1 MDALG
6 LAGAEDFLPR
16 SRGLGPVG
24 RPNGSISGTPNGEFN
39 TSINCGS
46 RCSARFQRG
55 TTVSLTATPL
65 AGHVFVNW
73 TGACSGTVP
82 TWDVVITKD
91 TQAQANFK

>member
-1 MDALG
+1 VNGALTATATFTTVFNLSIG
-6 LAGAEDFLPR
+6 
-16 SRGLGPVG
+16 RG
-24 RPNGSISGTPNGEFN
+24 GSGNIAGTPNGEFG
-39 TSINCGS
+39 TFINCGS
-46 RCSARFQRG
+46 SCSAKFTQG

-82 TWDVVITKD
+82 ACDVVMTKD